1 MSVHRPDADAAV
13 VSVCRTMNH
22 ELLSVRSWAIYEYKL
37 IKRIEFHEA
46 DPAGILHFSNYFR
59 YMELAEHEFYRELGF
74 AGFRM
79 KKKHSY
85 GWPRVKAEMDYLA
98 PLAYDE
104 EVEIHLVVEEKLR
117 KVLNYLFFFR
127 RVSDGRLVAKGRL
140 TVVFV
145 SVDTDTRKLKAAR
158 IPDKLYDQIS
168 EAPKKLLIV
177 EE

>member
-1 MSVHRPDADAAV
+1 MR
-13 VSVCRTMNH
+13 R
-22 ELLSVRSWAIYEYKL
+22 RAIYEYRFT
-37 IKRIEFHEA
+37 KRIEFHDA

-74 AGFRM
+74 SGFRM
-79 KKKHSY
+79 KKKNSH
-85 GWPRVKAEMDYLA
+85 GWPRVKAQMDYLA
-98 PLAYDE
+98 PLAFDE

-145 SVDTDTRKLKAAR
+145 SVDNETRKLKAAK
-158 IPDKLYDQIS
+158 IPDRLYDQIS
-168 EAPKKLLIV
+168 EAPKKLLQV
-177 EE
+177 DE